1 MSILAKLALLAI
13 AMAMGFG
20 GGWRV
25 HVGITAA
32 RDLRA
37 VQEAARVQVR
47 RVDQANT
54 AGTAREADRER
65 IRTEFLTITEKVEH
79 EIQTEKLVYSNV
91 CVAPGGLQ
99 QLADAAALT
108 VDPTQPGSSVPAAA
122 ASR

>member
-1 MSILAKLALLAI
+1 MTWPFLLVGAI
-13 AMAMGFG
+13 AIALSGFSAG
-20 GGWRV
+20 VKWQI
-25 HVGITAA
+25 GIVAA

-54 AGTAREADRER
+54 AGTAREADRAR
-65 IRTEFLTITEKVEH
+65 IRTEFLTLTEKAEH
-79 EIQTEKLVYSNV
+79 EIEVEKLVYSSV
-91 CVAPGGLQ
+91 CIAPGGLQ

-108 VDPTQPGSSVPAAA
+108 GYSPEPGSPLPAAA